1 MLKRLFLKL
10 LVIFL
15 VIFIVLALL
24 AVHQSSSFRRDPE
37 VLMNKYYRYKFENP
51 AVAKKALE
59 VILTQDPNDLPALIE
74 LSEMLLEM
82 GQYHEAVV
90 FLRRIHANAPGM
102 SIYTYQLAYAYYK
115 IGDWESSKKLFE
127 EAVLYE
133 PLSHWRTKAQA
144 GIEAMAS
151 FLPFYQDEAHV
162 EWVHVPSSVTTEREV
177 SQTSLPHRDV
187 QTQPSQQA
195 LPISGL
201 DRFYS
206 LRHVDKKRAFSYIQ
220 QHVKRHPTDIKA
232 LKEAGY
238 LALSL
243 HQRALAIE
251 YLTRAYAMTHDPKLA
266 MQIAYLYNDIGEN
279 KLAYRYFEWATY
291 AKTDEPFVL
300 EAQNA
305 MTTLRG
311 QQTKLF
317 SPPYFGEFFAMPFT
331 QTRFGLTVTQFI
343 ERLGVEQQNAWR
355 TREYVFS
362 QTTDD
367 NQSKAASLGQISQ
380 IFEDDVQIIGIGA
393 QMSPLKNIPLIL
405 YGEMGAAYDLVYR
418 DRPRWRSDFRGGYM
432 YYQEVGKNP
441 AYYDK
446 PRWSLDYYSLYYNDL
461 TYFSRY
467 QNNVIGVAKSHQGIR
482 LLQYKSSIVNVYARG
497 IMVYDV
503 QRLFYNNYAEIGP
516 SIGFIPS
523 NRYNFE
529 VRYDLIRGVYLPA
542 GAVQN
547 PYGKYYNNQLL
558 QLLLY
563 VKL

>member
-10 LVIFL
+10 LAVFIL
-15 VIFIVLALL
+15 IFIVLTLI
-24 AVHQSSSFRRDPE
+24 AVHQSSGFRRDPE
-37 VLMNKYYRYKFENP
+37 VLMNKYYRYKFKNP
-51 AVAKKALE
+51 MAAKKALE
-59 VILTQDPNDLPALIE
+59 VILAQDPNDLPALVE
-74 LSEMLLEM
+74 LSEMFLDEENYREAIKLLE
-82 GQYHEAVV
+82 
-90 FLRRIHANAPGM
+90 RIHANAPGM
-102 SIYTYQLAYAYYK
+102 SLYTYQLGYAYYK
-115 IGDWESSKKLFE
+115 TGHWEKAKALFQKVMLNASEADWQLK
-127 EAVLYE
+127 A
-133 PLSHWRTKAQA
+133 RT
-144 GIEAMAS
+144 GIHAMAS

-162 EWVHVPSSVTTEREV
+162 DWAEKKPLKQIGTANEPV
-177 SQTSLPHRDV
+177 STRVLASPVVSTPKSKGLSHFY
-187 QTQPSQQA
+187 A
-195 LPISGL
+195 LRYL
-201 DRFYS
+201 
-206 LRHVDKKRAFSYIQ
+206 HKKRAFTYIQ
-220 QHVKRHPTDIKA
+220 RYLMHHPLDATA

-243 HQRALAIE
+243 HQRALAID
-251 YLTRAYAMTHDPKLA
+251 YLTRAYVITHESKLA
-266 MQIAYLYNDIGEN
+266 MQLAYLYNDAGEN
-279 KLAYRYFEWATY
+279 KLAYRYFEWVTY
-291 AKTDEPFVL
+291 AKADQSSTLDAE
-300 EAQNA
+300 NA
-305 MTTLRG
+305 MTKLRG
-311 QQTKLF
+311 QQTKLLP
-317 SPPYFGEFFAMPFT
+317 SPYFGEFFAMPFT

-343 ERLGVEQQNAWR
+343 ERLGVEQENAWR
-355 TREYVFS
+355 TREYIFS

-380 IFEDDVQIIGIGA
+380 IFEDDVQIVGVGA
-393 QMSPLKNIPLIL
+393 QMSPLKNIPLIV

-432 YYQEVGKNP
+432 YYQEAGKTP
-441 AYYDK
+441 AYYPE

-467 QNNVIGVAKSHQGIR
+467 QNNVIGVARSHQGIR

-497 IMVYDV
+497 LMVYDV

-523 NRYNFE
+523 NRYNLE

-542 GAVQN
+542 GATPN